1 MSRRGKINAGF
12 ALLGL
17 DVSGRSPHPSR
28 TFCGPASR
36 TSPREATEVVS
47 FCPPAFLQALL
58 LCPCSTNYI
67 RGNAINRAPGFSSLQ
82 QPRRHVAEFWKFSC
96 QAQATLL
103 WAVFEEQPRM
113 NNTSEESELLWWSR
127 DNGRVDTQGLIQKSP
142 NKGWV
147 LVQQN
152 FEDGTLVQPHSPI
165 SSGNIPT
172 RDAGHARPSRQIEA
186 SDTPFTSPYWVFAQF
201 RRPPD
206 ALLSPRDCSRL
217 CPAPKDI
224 ILRHGL

>member
-1 MSRRGKINAGF
+1 MKIQVVGPVWSNLQGRDTRLFNA
-12 ALLGL
+12 
-17 DVSGRSPHPSR
+17 
-28 TFCGPASR
+28 
-36 TSPREATEVVS
+36 
-47 FCPPAFLQALL
+47 
-58 LCPCSTNYI
+58 

-172 RDAGHARPSRQIEA
+172 VCTLCGTI
-186 SDTPFTSPYWVFAQF
+186 QF
-201 RRPPD
+201 NERV
-206 ALLSPRDCSRL
+206 
-217 CPAPKDI
+217 
-224 ILRHGL
+224 